1 MKKEY
6 LKGNTLKTGTSPSEN
21 QNPFKKQVFPI
32 VKREMKSSQQKTYT
46 PENEALCILLVP
58 QKRIETTLV

>member
-1 MKKEY
+1 MEKEH
-6 LKGNTLKTGTSPSEN
+6 LKGNNLKTGTSPSEN
-21 QNPFKKQVFPI
+21 QNPFEKQVFPI

-46 PENEALCILLVP
+46 PENEALRILLVP